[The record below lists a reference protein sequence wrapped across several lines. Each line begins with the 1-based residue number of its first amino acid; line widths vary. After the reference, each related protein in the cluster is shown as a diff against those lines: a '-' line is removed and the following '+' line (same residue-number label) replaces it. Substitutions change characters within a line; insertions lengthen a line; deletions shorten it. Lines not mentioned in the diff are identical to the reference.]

1 MKPRSK
7 VEEYAIQKVKEK
19 RNQAGMSQAEL
30 SYKLGFST
38 GFVGQAESTRY
49 STKYNLN
56 HLNKLA
62 QIFECSISDFL
73 PKPYIVDET
82 IND

>member
-19 RNQAGMSQAEL
+19 RNQADMSQAEL
-30 SYKLGFST
+30 SYRLGFST
-38 GFVGQAESTRY
+38 GFVGQAESSKY

-73 PKPYIVDET
+73 PKPYIIDEH
-82 IND
+82 IE

>member
-1 MKPRSK
+1 MKLRTK
-7 VEEYAIQKVKEK
+7 IEEYAIQKVKEK
-19 RNQAGMSQAEL
+19 RYQVGISQAEL
-30 SYKLGFST
+30 SYRLGFST
-38 GFVGQAESTRY
+38 GFVGQTESSHY

-73 PKPYIVDET
+73 PLPYIKDDSV
-82 IND
+82 NK

>member
-19 RNQAGMSQAEL
+19 RNQADMSQAEL
-30 SYKLGFST
+30 SYRLGFST
-38 GFVGQAESTRY
+38 GFVGQAESSKY

-56 HLNKLA
+56 HLNKLS
-62 QIFECSISDFL
+62 QIF
-73 PKPYIVDET
+73 
-82 IND
+82 

>member
-7 VEEYAIQKVKEK
+7 VEEYVIQKVKEK
-19 RNQAGMSQAEL
+19 RNQADMSQAEL

-38 GFVGQAESTRY
+38 GFVGQAESSRY

-73 PKPYIVDET
+73 PKPYIIDESV
-82 IND
+82 ND

>member
-19 RNQAGMSQAEL
+19 RNQADMSQAEL
-30 SYKLGFST
+30 SYRLGFST
-38 GFVGQAESTRY
+38 GFVGQAESSKY

-73 PKPYIVDET
+73 PKPYIKDE
-82 IND
+82 DCS

>member
-19 RNQAGMSQAEL
+19 RNQVEMSQAEL
-30 SYKLGFST
+30 SYRLGFST
-38 GFVGQAESTRY
+38 GFVGQAESSKY

-73 PKPYIVDET
+73 PKPYIIDES
-82 IND
+82 IE

>member
-19 RNQAGMSQAEL
+19 RNQANMSQAEL
-30 SYKLGFST
+30 SYRLGFST
-38 GFVGQAESTRY
+38 GFVGQAESSKY

-73 PKPYIVDET
+73 PKPYILDESVQS
-82 IND
+82 

>member
-19 RNQAGMSQAEL
+19 CNQADMSQAEL
-30 SYKLGFST
+30 SYRLGFST
-38 GFVGQAESTRY
+38 GFVGQAESSKY

-73 PKPYIVDET
+73 PKPYIKDE
-82 IND
+82 DFS

>member
-7 VEEYAIQKVKEK
+7 VEEYVIQKVKEK
-19 RNQAGMSQAEL
+19 RNQADMSQAEL

-38 GFVGQAESTRY
+38 GFVGQAESSRY

-82 IND
+82 MND

>member
-19 RNQAGMSQAEL
+19 RNQANMSQAEL
-30 SYKLGFST
+30 SYRLGFST
-38 GFVGQAESTRY
+38 GFVGQAESSKY

-73 PKPYIVDET
+73 PKPYIIDET
-82 IND
+82 IL

>member
-38 GFVGQAESTRY
+38 GFVGQTESSRY
-49 STKYNLN
+49 TTKYNLT

-73 PKPYIVDET
+73 PQPYIKDET
-82 IND
+82 II

>member
-19 RNQAGMSQAEL
+19 RNQADMSQAEL
-30 SYKLGFST
+30 SYRLGFST
-38 GFVGQAESTRY
+38 GFVGQAESSKY

-73 PKPYIVDET
+73 PKPYIKDE
-82 IND
+82 DFS